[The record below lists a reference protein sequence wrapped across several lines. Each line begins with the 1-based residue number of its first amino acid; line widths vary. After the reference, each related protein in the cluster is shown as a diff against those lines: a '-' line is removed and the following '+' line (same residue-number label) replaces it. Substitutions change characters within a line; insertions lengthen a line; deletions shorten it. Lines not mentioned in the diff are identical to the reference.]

1 MQVLENRF
9 ILGEEAGLI
18 HLREAVPSDLSEIL
32 AIYNDVVR
40 SSATT
45 FDLDEQTVE
54 GRKQWFSG
62 FDAKHPFIVA
72 VEDERLIGYS
82 YLSVFRGK
90 PGYFRTVESSIYVHN
105 MFRRQGVANMLM
117 EELIRRATQLGHHVI
132 VAGIA
137 NDAEPSV
144 RLHRKFGFKK
154 VGCFREVGRK
164 FDEWQDVCFYQLI
177 LDRAS

>member
-1 MQVLENRF
+1 M
-9 ILGEEAGLI
+9 I
-18 HLREAVPSDLSEIL
+18 HLRKAEPSDLPEIL

-45 FDLDEQTVE
+45 FDLNEQTVE

-72 VEDERLIGYS
+72 VEDERLIGYC

-90 PGYFRTVESSIYVHN
+90 PAYSQTVESSIYVHK
-105 MFRRQGVANMLM
+105 MYRGKGIASLLM
-117 EELIRRATQLGHHVI
+117 EDLIRRAKQLGHHVI

-137 NDAEPSV
+137 NDAEPSA
-144 RLHRKFGFKK
+144 RLHRRFGFEK

-164 FDEWQDVCFYQLI
+164 FGEWQDVCFYQLI
-177 LDRAS
+177 VDGTS